1 MQHIRPLPKLVFPVD
16 PSTLTYAPVENSI
29 VYKLLHA
36 IPYPPLKPKPYVP
49 IMLVED
55 IVSWSLRR
63 GASAEEIEELRR
75 KNHYVPAP
83 KPKPKK
89 THKKKKAA
97 VEDLDKV
104 FSQFATK
111 PAVKKKVLK
120 AVVKKI

>member
-1 MQHIRPLPKLVFPVD
+1 
-16 PSTLTYAPVENSI
+16 
-29 VYKLLHA
+29 
-36 IPYPPLKPKPYVP
+36 
-49 IMLVED
+49 MLVED

-75 KNHYVPAP
+75 KNRYVPAP

>member
-1 MQHIRPLPKLVFPVD
+1 M
-16 PSTLTYAPVENSI
+16 
-29 VYKLLHA
+29 
-36 IPYPPLKPKPYVP
+36 
-49 IMLVED
+49 
-55 IVSWSLRR
+55 SWSLRR

-83 KPKPKK
+83 KPKPKSKK

-97 VEDLDKV
+97 VDDDLDKV
-104 FSQFATK
+104 FSQFANK